1 MDRRNEGAK
10 KARGARNFI
19 WIQIVS
25 HSRRLSGTTGAPVAP
40 SASRSGNPKEMV
52 LSLYALTGLRVQGG
66 GVCGRYVP
74 EDHDAKL
81 VEPPFALGC
90 PKVWFWEVGGGDSVR
105 ISKRPQIRHW
115 GEECFVL

>member
-10 KARGARNFI
+10 RARGARNFI

-52 LSLYALTGLRVQGG
+52 LSLYALTGLRVQGEGYADDMCRKITMQSLSSHRLLSVVQKSGSGKLG
-66 GVCGRYVP
+66 G
-74 EDHDAKL
+74 
-81 VEPPFALGC
+81 
-90 PKVWFWEVGGGDSVR
+90 
-105 ISKRPQIRHW
+105 
-115 GEECFVL
+115 